1 MKPALTFLGLV
12 CVCSVALGGEERLP
26 YAASDIVPPSTAYEQ
41 TVREGAPDRPSA
53 TAAKRRVLVFSL
65 RTGYDHLVIPHVN
78 RVVQVVGE
86 KSGAYDADVTSALE
100 PLLPANLAKYDV
112 LVLNNNCSVGPR
124 RDLFLDE
131 LETNPKY
138 GGLSKDE
145 KGVFADTLERS
156 LLGFVANGR
165 GLVVLHGGVV
175 MQNSSTPFTSMVGA
189 AFDYHPPNQEVIL
202 RSVDETHPLT
212 RAFKDHNP
220 FIHRDEP
227 YVFKGPYVNL
237 DFRPLL
243 VMDTTKLKDASG
255 RVDDDVR
262 YVSWIRRHGEG
273 RVFYCS
279 PSHFPDTYLSPTML
293 RYLLDGIQYAA
304 GDLKCEDSPIGRE

>member
-1 MKPALTFLGLV
+1 MKPALTLFGLV
-12 CVCSVALGGEERLP
+12 FACLIEVGGEERLP
-26 YAASDIVPPSTAYEQ
+26 YAASDIVPPSAAYERA
-41 TVREGAPDRPSA
+41 VRDGAPDRPA
-53 TAAKRRVLVFSL
+53 VVADKRRVLVFSL

-78 RVVQVVGE
+78 RVVQIVGE
-86 KSGAYDADVTSALE
+86 KSGAYTADVTSDLE
-100 PLLPANLAKYDV
+100 PLLPANLEKYDV

-131 LETNPKY
+131 IEKNGKY
-138 GGLSKDE
+138 SGLSGE
-145 KGVFADTLERS
+145 QRRVMADMLEQS
-156 LLGFVANGR
+156 LLGFVAGGK

-175 MQNSSTPFTSMVGA
+175 MQNNSIAVTSMVGA
-189 AFDYHPPNQEVIL
+189 AFDYHPPNQEVTL
-202 RSVDETHPLT
+202 RPVDEGHPMT
-212 RAFKDHNP
+212 RAFRDHSP

-227 YVFKGPYVNL
+227 YVFKGPYARL

-243 VMDTTKLKDASG
+243 VMDTQELKDSSG

-304 GDLKCEDSPIGRE
+304 GDLECDDSPIGRR